1 MIDLLKRFHADEG
14 GIEMIEFII
23 GGTLMVAIMML
34 IMVTI
39 WGTTNARADATN
51 SIITTNVPTSA
62 QP

>member
-1 MIDLLKRFHADEG
+1 MQKSLKRFHDDDG
-14 GIEMIEFII
+14 GIELIEFII

-34 IMVTI
+34 IMVAI

-51 SIITTNVPTSA
+51 SIITTNVPTAA